1 MTTTDVPDQS
11 QDQWTDIFAKLSYPE
26 LHEIRVHITERM
38 KQMRETGT
46 EQLRLKFI
54 EDAAALGLTPED
66 FFGAAK
72 KQRRKR
78 RKSKGDGDE
87 IPE

>member
-1 MTTTDVPDQS
+1 MTTTDVPHLS
-11 QDQWTDIFAKLSYPE
+11 QDQWTDLFAKLSYPE
-26 LHEIRVHITERM
+26 LHDIRVHITQRM

-78 RKSKGDGDE
+78 RKSRDE
-87 IPE
+87 GEDIAE

>member
-1 MTTTDVPDQS
+1 MTTIDQPHLP
-11 QDQWTDIFAKLSYPE
+11 QDQWTDLFAKLSYPE
-26 LHEIRVHITERM
+26 LHDIRVHITERM
-38 KQMRETGT
+38 KQMRESGT

-78 RKSKGDGDE
+78 RKAKDDGDD
-87 IPE
+87 I